1 MNESFEAAKPGE
13 VVVNLDDRFYDTPVE
28 EFDAVELALVGVE
41 LVTSPRLSLQGLL
54 ERVEQVDLER
64 DAVSI
69 LLAKEV
75 RKSSSGLMDGMQQ
88 VSELDLDITRS
99 LLFVGNLRRRL
110 GMCKLDMVDSHL
122 LISTLQ
128 QQIDD
133 TIELQALSEA
143 LQRALDIKQSCEV
156 GEGDSALC
164 QVIALTQASLGAIR
178 LEMGAN
184 NKLRAVQAVET
195 GLKSAI
201 TTFDS
206 SCRMQIKT
214 SLAGSP
220 QLGLFEDGLQGLKLL
235 NKTEEEIFA
244 CLEEIWV
251 WIVETTLLGEGGDPF
266 PALATSCR
274 AFDLAAGKQQ
284 PAKLKQR
291 ALQIVTASTERFLSS
306 PETRSL
312 PLPQFAKVVQSASSF
327 VDLLGSPG
335 CFAGLD
341 ELGVKAKL
349 ESMLRLR
356 TRIYAQTFQADG
368 FQLMRAL
375 LWRETWTNVTE
386 VETGQEFVRAIF
398 DRLGLKP
405 GEDVAGEDE
414 WTLTATLASGIPRQI
429 QRTLDLMTSLPQ
441 SASWEAFLGLQIV
454 FDLYLFAVCSVFLPN
469 VLAKL
474 IAFDSNKPQPAGEV
488 LMPYLAQAKDSLS
501 EWISSEEDG
510 VCEQQFPL
518 VPGELSGTCLVAGDS
533 LVFLAE
539 LVRSLQLPVTAL
551 LPSIERNTLASRTFG
566 ELPQVLPLL
575 RAQCREAAVETW
587 LRPFIYFPVEIIHA
601 VYGDGEDAEFRH
613 FAPVLA
619 AMKLRLQ
626 QLVNMDSVR
635 GKGLVWDE
643 AVRYFLDRFLDALA
657 GMSTCSILHRG
668 QMALHL
674 ASFWEVFE
682 NYPLPP
688 GPSALRAKNRVDDF
702 IKAYYLDKMDDFKRW
717 AVRNKSVYDTFHFAA
732 VFETGLLS
740 QTTPPAPQ
748 RDLKQEFDKLI
759 ASF

>member
-1 MNESFEAAKPGE
+1 MNESFQAAKPRE

-28 EFDAVELALVGVE
+28 EFDAVELALDGVE
-41 LVTSPRLSLQGLL
+41 LITSPRLSLQGLL

-75 RKSSSGLMDGMQQ
+75 RKSSSGLMDGM
-88 VSELDLDITRS
+88 R
-99 LLFVGNLRRRL
+99 
-110 GMCKLDMVDSHL
+110 
-122 LISTLQ
+122 

-133 TIELQALSEA
+133 TVELQALSGE
-143 LQRALDIKQSCEV
+143 LERALEIKQSCEV
-156 GEGDSALC
+156 GGEEPSSSSLC
-164 QVIALTQASLGAIR
+164 QVIALTQASLAMIR
-178 LEMGAN
+178 SEMGAN
-184 NKLRAVQAVET
+184 RLQAVQAVET
-195 GLKSAI
+195 GLKSSI

-206 SCRMQIKT
+206 CCRMQIKT

-220 QLGLFEDGLQGLKLL
+220 QLELFEDGLHGLKLL

-284 PAKLKQR
+284 ASKLKQR
-291 ALQIVTASTERFLSS
+291 ALQIVTGSTERFLSS

-341 ELGVKAKL
+341 ELGVKSKL

-356 TRIYAQTFQADG
+356 TRIYAQTFQAEG
-368 FQLMRAL
+368 FQAMRTL
-375 LWRETWTNVTE
+375 LRRETWTNVTE
-386 VETGQEFVRAIF
+386 LETGQEFVRAIF

-405 GEDVAGEDE
+405 GDVAGEEE
-414 WTLTATLASGIPRQI
+414 WMLTATLASGIPRQI

-441 SASWEAFLGLQIV
+441 SASGEAFLGLQIV
-454 FDLYLFAVCSVFLPN
+454 FDLYLFAICSVFLPN
-469 VLAKL
+469 LLAKL
-474 IAFDSNKPQPAGEV
+474 ISFDLNKSHNASGV
-488 LMPYLAQAKDSLS
+488 LMPYLVQTKTSLL
-501 EWISSEEDG
+501 EWISSEEDEL
-510 VCEQQFPL
+510 CEQQFPL
-518 VPGELSGTCLVAGDS
+518 VPGELSSTCLVAGDS

-539 LVRSLQLPVTAL
+539 LVASLQLPVTAI
-551 LPSIERNTLASRTFG
+551 LPSIERNTLASRTFD

-587 LRPFIYFPVEIIHA
+587 LRPFIYFPIEIIQA

-626 QLVNMDSVR
+626 QLVNMDSIR
-635 GKGLVWDE
+635 GKALVWDE

-657 GMSTCSILHRG
+657 GMSTCSIIHRG

-740 QTTPPAPQ
+740 QTPPQQ